1 MSNNEVNVV
10 IRPIVNEDLDVVI
23 DIEKAS
29 FNDPWTVT
37 QFQYE
42 LSENPFATILVITY
56 RDIVVGYIDFWITF
70 ESATINKIA
79 IRNEL
84 RRFGLGKLL
93 LEDTLRRITQIPEV
107 TMITLE
113 VRTHNEAAIKLY
125 QRAGFIIDHTKKAYY
140 SDGEDAY
147 YMMKAVHENENTSN

>member
-125 QRAGFIIDHTKKAYY
+125 QRAGFIIDHTKKTYY